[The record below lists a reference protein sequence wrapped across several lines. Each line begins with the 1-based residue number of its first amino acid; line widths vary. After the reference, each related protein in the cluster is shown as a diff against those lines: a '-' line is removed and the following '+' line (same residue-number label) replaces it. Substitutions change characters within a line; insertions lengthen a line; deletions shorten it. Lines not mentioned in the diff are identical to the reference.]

1 MVLPVAAEDG
11 YRVQGSRASSYEY
24 FFALALEKYGLGY
37 MFQVD
42 YFGGRRLRGG
52 IVLDFLVF
60 TVPFPTPVYINGE
73 YWHGTERRDIDFIQQ
88 LMIRSMGGFNEG
100 KEYWGQ
106 DVGTQELAEQTVRK
120 DLV

>member
-1 MVLPVAAEDG
+1 MVLPVAAQDG
-11 YRVQGSRASSYEY
+11 YQVQGSNASSYEY
-24 FFALALEKYGLGY
+24 FFALALERFNLGY

-52 IVLDFLVF
+52 LVLDFLVF

-73 YWHGTERRDIDFIQQ
+73 YWHGAERRDIDLIQQ
-88 LMIRSMGGFNEG
+88 LMLRSMGGFNPG

-106 DVGTQELAEQTVRK
+106 DVGTPELALMTVRR
-120 DLV
+120 DLA